1 MRSALPFV
9 NAMAARRGP
18 ALLLVLA
25 YACAKSSEFNRPVDL
40 EALEASYD
48 EADSEDWH
56 EDSQRWRDRRTEAAN
71 ARSLKAQVDA
81 KLAEARGEAPPAEPR
96 AAGRTTV
103 QTWFAHLDD
112 ATAAD
117 DADANALA
125 ARWQA
130 MIARGS
136 VEMASVRVHDIKPT
150 VFRVWF
156 MGEDADDGLRAWVL
170 AQPHGHAGV
179 RMAVKKEAQP
189 AALIALDVRED
200 EGHVLDHVARE
211 ALLVHDRGGQ
221 LAALVAHAHLPQPD
235 PAHELVVHH
244 DVALVVDVGVEHA
257 RLQHVLRPVPELLKV
272 GDLHVQRPGRSRL
285 DRG

>member
-1 MRSALPFV
+1 MPFV
-9 NAMAARRGP
+9 NAMAARARGP

-25 YACAKSSEFNRPVDL
+25 YASAKSSEFNRPVDL

-130 MIARGS
+130 AIARGS

-170 AQPHGHAGV
+170 AQP
-179 RMAVKKEAQP
+179 
-189 AALIALDVRED
+189 
-200 EGHVLDHVARE
+200 
-211 ALLVHDRGGQ
+211 
-221 LAALVAHAHLPQPD
+221 
-235 PAHELVVHH
+235 
-244 DVALVVDVGVEHA
+244 GVELLYCKPAGGDAA
-257 RLQHVLRPVPELLKV
+257 RFYAASEAGRARQVSDDLDDGHRNELYEKIYARSPEENA
-272 GDLHVQRPGRSRL
+272 RRSRGQPPRRKRRRKRRPTEL
-285 DRG
+285 

>member
-1 MRSALPFV
+1 
-9 NAMAARRGP
+9 MAARRGP

-25 YACAKSSEFNRPVDL
+25 YASAKSSEFNRPVDL

-56 EDSQRWRDRRTEAAN
+56 EDSQRWRDARTEAAN

-103 QTWFAHLDD
+103 QTW
-112 ATAAD
+112 
-117 DADANALA
+117 
-125 ARWQA
+125 WQA
-130 MIARGS
+130 AIARGS

-170 AQPHGHAGV
+170 AQPGSSCSTASPLAATRRASTRRARRAARGISDDLDDGH
-179 RMAVKKEAQP
+179 RNELYEK
-189 AALIALDVRED
+189 IY
-200 EGHVLDHVARE
+200 AR
-211 ALLVHDRGGQ
+211 ARRTRTRGGPGGRRGG
-221 LAALVAHAHLPQPD
+221 AAAEA
-235 PAHELVVHH
+235 PAHGL
-244 DVALVVDVGVEHA
+244 
-257 RLQHVLRPVPELLKV
+257 
-272 GDLHVQRPGRSRL
+272 
-285 DRG
+285 